1 MARSILI
8 VDDEPHMIRLA
19 ELSLRKGGFVLHTAR
34 NGREAVEAALAKK
47 PDLIILDVLMPEM
60 NGLQALQALKAA
72 PETSAI
78 PVIML
83 SARGAQLT
91 RQEAETS
98 GASVFLTKPFSPTQL
113 LLEAQRILGV

>member
-1 MARSILI
+1 MPRRILI

-19 ELSLRKGGFVLHTAR
+19 ELSLRKGGYELYTAR
-34 NGREAVEAALAKK
+34 NGREAVEAAFAKK

-72 PETSAI
+72 QETAAI

-83 SARGAQLT
+83 TARGAQLT

-98 GASVFLTKPFSPTQL
+98 GAAVFLTKPFSPTQL
-113 LLEAQRILGV
+113 LAETQRILGA